1 MKKILK
7 SLLGVI
13 LTFIIAFNPILS
25 VLASNNEEQIK
36 NVGGET
42 SNKNDGITI
51 SKTISSSELEN
62 YFDITLKVQTQEIAK
77 EQDVDIVI
85 VMDISR
91 SMVQF
96 KVDNTGITRLQSA
109 VNAGEQFIKD
119 FASYSATTSS
129 NIKIGFVDFN
139 TNAYK
144 IFDLQKCDSET
155 KANDLIKTMRTTT
168 NNKVFNLM
176 ESGSPSKDSEDP

>member
-1 MKKILK
+1 
-7 SLLGVI
+7 
-13 LTFIIAFNPILS
+13 
-25 VLASNNEEQIK
+25 
-36 NVGGET
+36 
-42 SNKNDGITI
+42 
-51 SKTISSSELEN
+51 
-62 YFDITLKVQTQEIAK
+62 
-77 EQDVDIVI
+77 
-85 VMDISR
+85 MDISR

-129 NIKIGFVDFN
+129 NRKIGFVDFN

-168 NNKVFNLM
+168 NNKVFNYM
-176 ESGSPSKDSEDP
+176 KTGIPSDTAQDKYFNDPNHSRFTNIEAGLKLAGDMIKKSTSEQKLIIL